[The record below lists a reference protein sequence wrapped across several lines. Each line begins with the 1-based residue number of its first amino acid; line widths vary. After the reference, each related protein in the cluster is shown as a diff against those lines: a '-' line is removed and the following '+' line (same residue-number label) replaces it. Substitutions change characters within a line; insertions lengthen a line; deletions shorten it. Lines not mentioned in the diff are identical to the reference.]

1 MRNAPN
7 RRCLRERVVVKNV
20 MLKNSKDGTPL
31 QPNKGDGIEQATEL
45 TVAADKSINIYIDN
59 AQQILQQNAQCSQ
72 FGLFSSFNN

>member
-31 QPNKGDGIEQATEL
+31 QPNKGDVIERATEL
-45 TVAADKSINIYIDN
+45 TVAADKSIDIYN
-59 AQQILQQNAQCSQ
+59 
-72 FGLFSSFNN
+72 

>member
-1 MRNAPN
+1 M
-7 RRCLRERVVVKNV
+7 KNV

-72 FGLFSSFNN
+72 FGLLSSFNN

>member
-1 MRNAPN
+1 
-7 RRCLRERVVVKNV
+7 

-72 FGLFSSFNN
+72 FGLLLSFNK